1 MTLNAQIEAILF
13 FKGEPVSARELS
25 RMLKVSESEIADALP
40 LLEGHLNE
48 RGLKLVYKE
57 DEVMLA
63 TAPEAG
69 NLIEEIVKEELSRD
83 LGKAG
88 LETLSIVLYHGPVT
102 RADID
107 YIRGV
112 NSTFVLRN
120 LLVRGLVEKVH
131 NPNDQRSF
139 LYKPTFQLLSFL
151 GIPRVEDLPEYDASK
166 RSVKDFFDSQEETEV
181 AVNNNEENIH
191 GGE

>member
-13 FKGEPVSARELS
+13 FKAEPVSIKGLAKI
-25 RMLKVSESEIADALP
+25 LKVSESQVSDALP
-40 LLEGHLNE
+40 LLEDHLAE
-48 RGLKLVYKE
+48 RGLRLVYKE

-63 TAPEAG
+63 TAPEMG

-120 LLVRGLVEKVH
+120 LLVRGLVEKIH

-151 GIPRVEDLPEYDASK
+151 GISRVEDLPEYDANKTSIK
-166 RSVKDFFDSQEETEV
+166 GFFTEQEEDEADVNTEES
-181 AVNNNEENIH
+181 N
-191 GGE
+191 

>member
-13 FKGEPVSARELS
+13 FKAEPVSMRGLA
-25 RMLKVSESEIADALP
+25 RMLKVSESEVADAIP
-40 LLEGHLNE
+40 ILEGHLTE
-48 RGLKLVYKE
+48 RGLRIVYK
-57 DEVMLA
+57 DDDVMLG
-63 TAPEAG
+63 TAPEVG
-69 NLIEEIVKEELSRD
+69 NLIEEIIKEELSRD

-88 LETLSIVLYHGPVT
+88 LETLSVVLYHGPVT
-102 RADID
+102 RADVD

-120 LLVRGLVEKVH
+120 LLVRGLVEKIH

-151 GIPRVEDLPEYDASK
+151 GITRVEDLPEYDASK
-166 RSVKDFFDSQEETEV
+166 QSIKNFITNETGSEEDEDNIIL
-181 AVNNNEENIH
+181 NNNK
-191 GGE
+191 